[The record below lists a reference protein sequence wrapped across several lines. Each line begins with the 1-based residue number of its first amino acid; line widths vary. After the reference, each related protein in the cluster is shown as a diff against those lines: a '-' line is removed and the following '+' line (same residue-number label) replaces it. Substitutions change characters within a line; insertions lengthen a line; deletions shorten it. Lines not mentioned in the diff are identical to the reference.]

1 MVEHLGDGG
10 AISGNRLHPR
20 LRSASGGPARFAA
33 ARVGPRVGRHRTGAV
48 ARRVST
54 RPAAPVPGPEF

>member
-10 AISGNRLHPR
+10 AISGDRLHPR
-20 LRSASGGPARFAA
+20 PGSASRGPARFAA

-54 RPAAPVPGPEF
+54 RQAAPDQGPEC